1 MTVAL
6 GRIQITV
13 AITADRTSRP
23 TPLSNAERVHRLNT
37 FTRSVENARVRWRTE
52 VGRWM

>member
-23 TPLSNAERVHRLNT
+23 APPTNAERVHRLNA
-37 FTRSVENARVRWRTE
+37 FTRSMESARVRWRTE